1 MNDNKIINLIF
12 FIIKKLNINN
22 KINKN
27 TQTNICIYINNT
39 NIC

>member
-22 KINKN
+22 KINKKH
-27 TQTNICIYINNT
+27 TNKYIHIYQ
-39 NIC
+39 

>member
-27 TQTNICIYINNT
+27 TKTNIYIYINNT